1 VEMPLSGQPVVRQP
15 NCIAHPLGRRQRTV
29 VLLAWLAALSVS
41 GPDKAAS
48 EAPAAI
54 DRTASTE
61 ALVADLRGR
70 ILASQSATFALE
82 SWCAEHRLAA
92 DPHLVAQ
99 RLPGPDKP
107 LSVAQRARLD
117 IGPDEP
123 VRYRRVRLVCGDHVM
138 SEADNWYVPAR
149 LTPEM
154 NATLDQTRTPFGRVV
169 RPLAPVRRT
178 VEVRAPAPETQSG
191 PVDPLFEVDAVLAT
205 GAGQPFC
212 EVVET
217 YLGTALPTPPSR

>member
-1 VEMPLSGQPVVRQP
+1 MPLPGQPDVGP
-15 NCIAHPLGRRQRTV
+15 TNCIAHPLARGAQAII
-29 VLLAWLAALSVS
+29 LLAGLAALLMS
-41 GPDKAAS
+41 GSGNARA

-54 DRTASTE
+54 ERGTRTE
-61 ALVADLRGR
+61 ALVADLRSR
-70 ILASQSATFALE
+70 ILASHSATLALE

-107 LSVAQRARLD
+107 LSVVQRARLD

-154 NATLDQTRTPFGRVV
+154 NAALDQTRTPFGRVV
-169 RPLAPVRRT
+169 RALAPVRRT
-178 VEVRAPAPETQSG
+178 VEVRAPAPNIG
-191 PVDPLFEVDAVLAT
+191 PGPGDPLFEVDAVLTT

-217 YLGTALPTPPSR
+217 YLGTALPPTPR